1 MFKAKV
7 ALEAIQGHQT
17 VAELATKYEVHPAS
31 GISIEAETA
40 SANLLDKLLIECA
53 FSIHADLCPIKG
65 PSSIFGFPRTAADFR
80 SPL

>member
-1 MFKAKV
+1 MLDQV
-7 ALEAIQGHQT
+7 EGLSDI
-17 VAELATKYEVHPAS
+17 LAAHNFATA
-31 GISIEAETA
+31 AETA

-65 PSSIFGFPRTAADFR
+65 PSSIFGFPRTEADFT